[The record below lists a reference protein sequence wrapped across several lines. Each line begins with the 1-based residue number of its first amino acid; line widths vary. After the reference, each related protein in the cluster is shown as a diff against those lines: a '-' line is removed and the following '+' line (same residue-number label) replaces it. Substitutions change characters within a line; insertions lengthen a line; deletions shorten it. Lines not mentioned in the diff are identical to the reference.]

1 VAVLLEMILVHKSRS
16 VLNAVIHFVYLLL
29 YLFQIVLTVAFY
41 NHQGL
46 AVLLGIS
53 WMILASGILL
63 VLTSVRARKAA
74 KNGELVTEGIYGM
87 IRHLEYVGHMFIMI
101 SLILLSQFW
110 LAVLTGSVLIV
121 FLGLAVM
128 EDERRNSEKFG
139 ERYKDYRERV
149 PMVNIF
155 VVIGRRFF
163 RKRRGSCD
171 K

>member
-1 VAVLLEMILVHKSRS
+1 MEAGPEPVRIPSP
-16 VLNAVIHFVYLLL
+16 
-29 YLFQIVLTVAFY
+29 
-41 NHQGL
+41 
-46 AVLLGIS
+46 LGDRE
-53 WMILASGILL
+53 W
-63 VLTSVRARKAA
+63 V
-74 KNGELVTEGIYGM
+74 N
-87 IRHLEYVGHMFIMI
+87 
-101 SLILLSQFW
+101 
-110 LAVLTGSVLIV
+110 GSVLIV